1 MSNSAFG
8 SISNLSH
15 SVLEYLPSKFT
26 RILYDSGAL
35 SLRWIAA
42 LINVMLPILLGV
54 LICLSSGARFF
65 ADNQLATSAA
75 PISET
80 PSVPLNAS
88 FRRPQS
94 LESHPKAG
102 TLRTYAA
109 KIGLYFGSMQDST
122 NNYWQTPWVQEV
134 AGSEFNL
141 MEPGNQLKW
150 WIVHPAQNTF
160 NFGPGDALIDYAVA
174 HNMKVRGHTL
184 LWGMANPEWLGNM
197 PARTYTKF
205 SGQQLEQIL
214 VNHIRTVMGHYRS
227 KYPGVVKWW
236 DVTNELMG
244 WNNKF
249 NSDGIEWTNI
259 GTNPDRA
266 DYLRV
271 AFRTAREADPDAIL
285 CMNDWGNEG
294 SIPVRTQNMIDAVKA
309 FRAEGI
315 PIDCAGMEA
324 HLSLESAPTYTQ
336 ILQTMKAYAD
346 IGVQVQI
353 TEFDIKARRS
363 AEDWNR
369 AAMITSDIVKA
380 CVNSPNCTAFNNWGF
395 TQAIYPNDDSNDT
408 VVMLPWDKKKPN
420 NSNLLSNTLG
430 LKG

>member
-1 MSNSAFG
+1 M
-8 SISNLSH
+8 
-15 SVLEYLPSKFT
+15 
-26 RILYDSGAL
+26 GAVNF
-35 SLRWIAA
+35 R
-42 LINVMLPILLGV
+42 ILLGLFV
-54 LICLSSGARFF
+54 CLATVGQIRGMSSF
-65 ADNQLATSAA
+65 ADEQYGVHATTVPDHQSQI
-75 PISET
+75 PP
-80 PSVPLNAS
+80 PSLTAT

-94 LESHPKAG
+94 LPEPNPKAG
-102 TLRTYAA
+102 TLRSYAA
-109 KIGLYFGSMQDST
+109 KIGLYLGSMQDST
-122 NNYWQTPWVQEV
+122 NNYWKMPWVQEV

-150 WIVHPAQNTF
+150 WIIHPAQNTF
-160 NFGPGDALIDYAVA
+160 NFGPGDSLVDYAVA

-184 LWGMANPEWLGNM
+184 LWGMGNPEWLGNK

-205 SGQQLEQIL
+205 SSQQLEEIL

-236 DVTNELMG
+236 DVTNEVMG

-271 AFRTAREADPDAIL
+271 AFRAAREADPDAIL
-285 CMNDWGNEG
+285 CMNDWGIEG
-294 SIPVRTQNMIDAVKA
+294 SVPMRTQNMIDAVKA

-315 PIDCAGMEA
+315 PIDCVGMQA
-324 HLSLESAPTYTQ
+324 HLSFDSAPTYSQ
-336 ILQTMKAYAD
+336 ILQSMKAYAD

-353 TEFDIKARRS
+353 TEFDIKAPRS
-363 AEDWNR
+363 AEDRNG
-369 AAMITSDIVKA
+369 AAMIAADILKV

-395 TQAIYPNDDSNDT
+395 TQAIYQYDDTKDT
-408 VVMLPWDKKKPN
+408 VVMLPWDQKGQTT
-420 NSNLLSNTLG
+420 SVYSAMRAV
-430 LKG
+430 LKGDAD